1 LWNEILHKEI
11 FYLGVFNMK
20 KWIISLSITAGVMG
34 LAACSQNNA
43 SSDVVVESK
52 AGNITKDELYEAMK
66 DKFGEQALQQ
76 LVYEKVL
83 TKEYKVTDEELNKK
97 LDQIKADLGANFEMA
112 LSQYGYKDE
121 AELKETIRIG
131 LLQEKAAVKDIKV
144 TEDEL
149 KDYYEKFKPEV
160 KARHI
165 LVEDEKTAK
174 EVKAKLDAGS
184 KFEDLAKEY
193 SKDPGSAANGGDLGW
208 FGPGKMVPPFEEA
221 TYALEIN
228 EISGPVKSEHGF
240 HIIQLTEKKEKGSF
254 EEMKGDLE
262 HELKV
267 SKLDGAAVQKAMERE
282 MKDADVEVKDK
293 DLKKALES
301 APAADAAQ

>member
-1 LWNEILHKEI
+1 
-11 FYLGVFNMK
+11 MK
-20 KWIISLSITAGVMG
+20 KWILTLSITAGVMG
-34 LAACSQNNA
+34 LTACSQDNA

-83 TKEYKVTDEELNKK
+83 TKEYKVTDEELNTK

-121 AELKETIRIG
+121 NDLKETIRIG

-149 KDYYEKFKPEV
+149 KEYYDKFKPEV

-174 EVKAKLDAGS
+174 EVKAKLDAGG

-221 TYALEIN
+221 TYALDIN

-267 SKLDGAAVQKAMERE
+267 SKLDGASVQKAMERE

-301 APAADAAQ
+301 APAADSAQ